1 MKTLAGHL
9 LLPLLWLHGA
19 AERMRRLWAWALL
32 RQRIGALAEDCVVLG
47 APELHGSCRITCGN
61 RLLLYPAL
69 YLETRESGR
78 ISIGDRVVI
87 SRGTHIV
94 AFAAIEI
101 GAGTMIGEYTSIRD
115 ANHRLQGEVPLRDSG
130 HVAEPIHIGRDVWIG
145 RGAMILPGVSIGDR
159 AVIGANAVVTKDV
172 PAGAVVVGVPARP
185 VSPQASPMFN
195 TESQGRASRPSLAP
209 LSPLG
214 YRVNEYTKTLPSGAM
229 PTQPLK
235 RPVRG
240 CGL

>member
-1 MKTLAGHL
+1 MKTLAGTL

-19 AERMRRLWAWALL
+19 AERLRRLWAWALL
-32 RQRIGALAEDCVVLG
+32 RKRIGALPEDCVVLG

-61 RLLLYPAL
+61 GLLLYPAL
-69 YLETRESGR
+69 YLETRESGH

-101 GAGTMIGEYTSIRD
+101 GAGTMIGEYASIRD
-115 ANHRLQGEVPLRDSG
+115 ANHRFQGDVPLRDSG
-130 HVAEPIHIGRDVWIG
+130 HVAEPIHIGREVWIG

-172 PAGAVVVGVPARP
+172 PAGAVVAGVPARP
-185 VSPQASPMFN
+185 I
-195 TESQGRASRPSLAP
+195 
-209 LSPLG
+209 
-214 YRVNEYTKTLPSGAM
+214 K
-229 PTQPLK
+229 
-235 RPVRG
+235 
-240 CGL
+240 